1 MYMIIFKSRD
11 MIQRFAIM
19 HFCVNYL
26 VALGNNHFDSPLI
39 KHQSPSQ
46 RSRFNS
52 RSGKH
57 RLTLLYLV
65 TMLLKKYRIRLS

>member
-11 MIQRFAIM
+11 MIRRFAIM

-39 KHQSPSQ
+39 KYRSPSQ
-46 RSRFNS
+46 RSSFNS

-57 RLTLLYLV
+57 PLTLLYLL
-65 TMLLKKYRIRLS
+65 TIFAY